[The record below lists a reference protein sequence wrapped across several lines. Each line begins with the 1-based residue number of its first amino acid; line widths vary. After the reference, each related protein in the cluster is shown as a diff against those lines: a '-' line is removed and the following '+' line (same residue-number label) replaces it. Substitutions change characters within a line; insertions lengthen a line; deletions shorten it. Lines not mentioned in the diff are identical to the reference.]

1 MSGNDNVKGA
11 GTVSQR
17 ATRLVERL
25 KTRKGRVREALVLL
39 EGVRCVAAALDAG
52 APIRFVV
59 IAPSLAD
66 RPEGASLI
74 ERLRAAH
81 LDIRT
86 VEDDELAA
94 LSDTETPQGVLAVA
108 EEPRTELAD
117 LRPGCWLVLD
127 AVQDPGNA
135 GTLVRAAA
143 AFGVDG
149 VVSLDG
155 TVDLWGPKAVRASAG
170 LVYQVP
176 IVRGDVGALVQR
188 CGAEGVEILVAD
200 ASGEDVA
207 GLGAAERVA
216 LVVGNEGAGVRN
228 ELVRAAGR
236 RVSVPMQGSVES
248 LNVGVA
254 GSILLYAISREI
266 TLG

>member
-1 MSGNDNVKGA
+1 MSGYHNVKGA
-11 GTVSQR
+11 GALSQR

-25 KTRKGRVREALVLL
+25 KTRKGRVREALVLV
-39 EGVRCVAAALDAG
+39 EGVRCVGAALDAG
-52 APIRFVV
+52 APIRFAVV
-59 IAPSLAD
+59 APSLED
-66 RPEGASLI
+66 RPEGATLI
-74 ERLRAAH
+74 ERLGAAH
-81 LDIRT
+81 VDIRA
-86 VEDDELAA
+86 VDDDELAELA
-94 LSDTETPQGVLAVA
+94 DTEAPQGVLAVA
-108 EEPRTELAD
+108 EEPRTELTD

-135 GTLVRAAA
+135 GTLVRAAT

-170 LVYQVP
+170 LVYRVP
-176 IVRGDVGALVQR
+176 IVRADVGALVQR
-188 CGAEGVEILVAD
+188 CGSEGVEILVAD

-216 LVVGNEGAGVRN
+216 LVVGNEGAGVRD

-254 GSILLYAISREI
+254 GSILLYAI
-266 TLG
+266 